1 MRTLF
6 IYLVL
11 AVCASVMQAQ
21 EITELKEAKVGFAPL
36 SSEVTRDGDSYSF
49 KVNEAYTGEFENDAI
64 GFMNAYFD
72 IDNFIASVEDE
83 NYIAYQVNFVSR
95 KGQLTADF
103 DESGNLTK
111 TSQRFKNILL
121 PAEIREDLYR
131 DHPGWTMVKNVRRS
145 HGSNG
150 LIEKEMYRIKLKNGS
165 STKIV
170 KIDGLQTDRS
180 EVASR

>member
-11 AVCASVMQAQ
+11 IVWAGVMQAQ

-36 SSEVTRDGDSYSF
+36 SSEVTQNGDSYSF
-49 KVNEAYTGEFENDAI
+49 KVNEAFTGEFENDAI

-72 IDNFIASVEDE
+72 IDNFIASVEDK
-83 NYIAYQVNFVSR
+83 NYIAYQVSFVSR
-95 KGQLTADF
+95 KGQLVADF
-103 DESGNLTK
+103 DQEGNLKK

-121 PAEIREDLYR
+121 PAELREELYR
-131 DHPGWTMVKNVRRS
+131 DHAGWTMVKNVRRS
-145 HGSNG
+145 HGKNG
-150 LIEKEMYRIKLKNGS
+150 LVEKDIYRIKLKNGNNS
-165 STKIV
+165 KIV
-170 KIDGLQTDRS
+170 KIDALEPDRS